1 MRTPSLGSW
10 FPVHTSLRQK
20 PLLGLRAFLRVHL
33 SQVTEPIKS
42 GSRLSASQ
50 DLLSPSFRVYMFTQV
65 TFGCTALETR
75 MKQDGPQVWSQKSLL
90 QAWGCDLLF
99 PS

>member
-1 MRTPSLGSW
+1 MYTPSLGSW
-10 FPVHTSLRQK
+10 LPEQTSLRQK

-42 GSRLSASQ
+42 GARLSASQ

-75 MKQDGPQVWSQKSLL
+75 MEQDGPQVWSQKRLVPSLGL
-90 QAWGCDLLF
+90 
-99 PS
+99 